1 MKLTDPEYFL
11 PEIVALV
18 GDKVLGAGTT
28 QPMLI
33 RGICK
38 KTHVKNDYVVKY
50 ISSPRMSPMSSCS
63 ELVASFIGLEL
74 DLNVAEPAIV
84 DITEDFVETLRGK
97 DGFKNAS
104 NSIGLNFGSKYV
116 PGLLEFVSRQQ
127 LKENLYDQAEEI
139 FSFDIFISNVDRRID
154 KPNMLTDGEKILL
167 FDHEL
172 AFGFVMDIIKN
183 PTPWIINENDLGWIK
198 NHYFFPALKGGEHR
212 FDGFVSK
219 FEALN
224 DKFWDKLQQTIP
236 KAWVTDHFFKIKDN
250 LTSLVLHK
258 DQFNEELNKIAS

>member
-11 PEIVALV
+11 PEIFALN

-33 RGICK
+33 RGVCK
-38 KTHVKNDYVVKY
+38 KTEVKSDYVVKY

-63 ELVASFIGLEL
+63 ELVAAFVGLEM
-74 DLNVAEPAIV
+74 DLNIAEPAII

-104 NSIGLNFGSKYV
+104 NSIGLNFGCKYV
-116 PGLLEFVSRQQ
+116 PGLMEFASRQQ
-127 LKENLYDQAEEI
+127 LSDSLYEQAEHI

-183 PTPWIINENDLGWIK
+183 PTPWIISENDLGWIK
-198 NHYFFPALKGGEHR
+198 NHYFFPILKGNEHS
-212 FDGFVSK
+212 FDEFVDK
-219 FEALN
+219 LEVLN
-224 DKFWDKLQQTIP
+224 DNFWNKLQQIIP
-236 KAWVTDHFFKIKDN
+236 KAWMTDHFDKIKSN

-258 DQFNEELNKIAS
+258 EEFKEQLNKILS